1 MQFERGYHPEILGE
15 YAARMEARN
24 RLALLALLSLAGIG
38 LILHTDFGS
47 ARIATLVFVHPAVC
61 ADRRCGERLPGRR
74 SPVAPG
80 HAAAAASTIGLLA
93 PSLLISRRPVYHD
106 ELS

>member
-47 ARIATLVFVHPAVC
+47 ARIATLVFVTLPFALIGGVASAFLVGGVLSHPVTPLQPQA
-61 ADRRCGERLPGRR
+61 L
-74 SPVAPG
+74 
-80 HAAAAASTIGLLA
+80 
-93 PSLLISRRPVYHD
+93 
-106 ELS
+106 